1 MQGDCDRYYLE
12 PSYMLLLIFLFFYAV
27 GYHSRL
33 VEVTSRLDFL
43 WKQQATKELND
54 ISEMRQHNTQLLKNI
69 LPDHVAN
76 YFLSANETGER
87 KIDVRTSSDIY
98 IFLDYLYFVSYSKY
112 LLFEIT
118 VIIPILN

>member
-1 MQGDCDRYYLE
+1 MSWMQGDCGRYYLE
-12 PSYMLLLIFLFFYAV
+12 RSYMLLLIFLFFYAV

-43 WKQQATKELND
+43 WKQQASKELND

-87 KIDVRTSSDIY
+87 KIDVRSSST
-98 IFLDYLYFVSYSKY
+98 IFFFTFF
-112 LLFEIT
+112 LFC
-118 VIIPILN
+118 